1 MEKVVCSDA
10 KDSGG
15 NPMWILMPDGS
26 FLLSQKAVDQGAIRR
41 LKLSA

>member
-10 KDSGG
+10 KDSNGK
-15 NPMWILMPDGS
+15 PMWILMPDGTL
-26 FLLSQKAVDQGAIRR
+26 LLSQKAIDQGTIQH